1 MVEFCQSFAYN
12 SSSCLALP
20 HWYAETHTHTMN
32 PTAVVSS
39 RSYTYTYNP
48 SLGFHTSPPH
58 SPLSAFTFRLPFQ
71 PSLNTPLINPIH
83 KSHTRF
89 SKVCAA
95 ERDRYYGLA
104 ESPAKALRRVLEL
117 PGLHQGPAC
126 FDALSAKLVER
137 AGFQYCFT
145 SGMIVFLFFFFFFLF
160 RFIDSHLGFCFTL
173 LVFQLK
179 IQSFIA
185 CVRMII
191 KYDSIHPFLTA

>member
-1 MVEFCQSFAYN
+1 
-12 SSSCLALP
+12 
-20 HWYAETHTHTMN
+20 MN

-48 SLGFHTSPPH
+48 SLTFHTSPPH
-58 SPLSAFTFRLPFQ
+58 SPLSAFTLRLPFQ

>member
-39 RSYTYTYNP
+39 RSYTYTYTYNP
-48 SLGFHTSPPH
+48 SLTFHTSPPH

-145 SGMIVFLFFFFFFLF
+145 SGMIVFLFFFFLFSIQIHWFPSGFLF
-160 RFIDSHLGFCFTL
+160 YSIGFSA
-173 LVFQLK
+173 Q
-179 IQSFIA
+179 
-185 CVRMII
+185 
-191 KYDSIHPFLTA
+191 DSIFHCMC

>member
-1 MVEFCQSFAYN
+1 
-12 SSSCLALP
+12 
-20 HWYAETHTHTMN
+20 MN

-39 RSYTYTYNP
+39 RNYTYNP
-48 SLGFHTSPPH
+48 SLSFHTSPPH

-71 PSLNTPLINPIH
+71 PSLNTPLVNPIH

-89 SKVCAA
+89 SKVCAAA

-145 SGMIVFLFFFFFFLF
+145 SGMIVFLFFVSFF
-160 RFIDSHLGFCFTL
+160 S
-173 LVFQLK
+173 
-179 IQSFIA
+179 IQ
-185 CVRMII
+185 
-191 KYDSIHPFLTA
+191 IH